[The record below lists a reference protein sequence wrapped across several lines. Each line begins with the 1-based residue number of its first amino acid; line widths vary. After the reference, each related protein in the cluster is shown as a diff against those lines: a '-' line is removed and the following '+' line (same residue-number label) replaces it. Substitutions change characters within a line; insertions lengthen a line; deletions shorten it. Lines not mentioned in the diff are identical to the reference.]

1 MPPVEAPV
9 EDSVPKVTGQ
19 SGESSDA
26 SSSNQLAV
34 GEDLDFQRRWW
45 RFESII
51 WTFFLLILIADV
63 LGLFGRGWL
72 AKAKRTTP
80 DHALTLDYERI
91 ERASTPSI
99 MTLHFGPAS
108 IHNGKI
114 QLYIS
119 DSLVKPLGAQR
130 ISPQP
135 ETSAVG
141 NGGITYTF
149 AATQAPAI
157 VQIALEPSFP
167 GSHPF
172 RIQLSNEPPFN
183 ANIFVVP

>member
-1 MPPVEAPV
+1 MPPVESPI
-9 EDSVPKVTGQ
+9 EDSVPKV
-19 SGESSDA
+19 SGDQA
-26 SSSNQLAV
+26 SGSETDNQLAV
-34 GEDLDFQRRWW
+34 GEDLEFQRRWW
-45 RFESII
+45 RFETVVWS
-51 WTFFLLILIADV
+51 FFLVLLIADV

-72 AKAKRTTP
+72 AKARRSTP
-80 DHALTLDYERI
+80 DQALNLDYERI

-99 MTLHFGPAS
+99 MTLTFGPEA
-108 IHNGKI
+108 IRDNHI
-114 QLYIS
+114 QLFIS

-135 ETSAVG
+135 EVSAVG

-172 RIQLSNEPPFN
+172 RIALPNEPAIN
-183 ANIFVVP
+183 ATIFVVP